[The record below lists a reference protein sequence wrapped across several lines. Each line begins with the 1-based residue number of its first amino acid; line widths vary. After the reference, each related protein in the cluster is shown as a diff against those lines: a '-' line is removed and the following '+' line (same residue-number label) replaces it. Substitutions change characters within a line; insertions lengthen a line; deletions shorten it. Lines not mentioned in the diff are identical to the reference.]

1 MGLGSGLTKSK
12 IRNAFKEAAANPLA
26 RLVAI
31 TGLTVAAT
39 IVHSVFTG
47 DVTSTVTTVQ
57 PGDILGKVLQDTCE
71 CALNNPD
78 TDYSINVAPN
88 FFGNA
93 CEISINGSAK
103 GIPDCVAQALHG
115 LGD

>member
-1 MGLGSGLTKSK
+1 MSS
-12 IRNAFKEAAANPLA
+12 ASFPLA

-39 IVHSVFTG
+39 VVHSVFTG
-47 DVTSTVTTVQ
+47 DVTAAVIAVQ

-78 TDYSINVAPN
+78 TDYSINVAPD
-88 FFGNA
+88 FFDNA